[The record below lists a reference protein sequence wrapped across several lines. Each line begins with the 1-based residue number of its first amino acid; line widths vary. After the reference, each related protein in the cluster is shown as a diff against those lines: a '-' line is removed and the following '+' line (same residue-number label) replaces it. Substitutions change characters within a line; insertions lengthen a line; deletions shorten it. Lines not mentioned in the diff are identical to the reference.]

1 MSARGAGGTGSV
13 TELQIGDSPKA
24 LLPPT
29 LCPGT
34 LLLWGPHRPPPPA
47 PGCLFLRPP
56 AVTLPTGCQAAHFT
70 RSWSLTC
77 PGPADGVTHWSL
89 TGSRDADKDAFSSF
103 SDGVSRSGTGPLLW
117 VLGAGSQH

>member
-34 LLLWGPHRPPPPA
+34 LLLWGPHRPPPRPRLSLLETTCGDPPHGM
-47 PGCLFLRPP
+47 PGR
-56 AVTLPTGCQAAHFT
+56 TLH
-70 RSWSLTC
+70 
-77 PGPADGVTHWSL
+77 
-89 TGSRDADKDAFSSF
+89 
-103 SDGVSRSGTGPLLW
+103 
-117 VLGAGSQH
+117 